1 MTSLFDTSYS
11 KSRFQGLDILRALA
25 IILVFM
31 SHYSFITDLNP
42 FWIFNEFGGMGVD
55 LFFVLSGYLIGNQ
68 IFGPVSK
75 NECFSFKNFYIRR
88 FLRTLPSY
96 YFIIVIYF
104 LIPQI
109 HEKPLTVPFW
119 KFITFTMNYGLH
131 GSGFSHAWSLCVE
144 EHFYLFSPI
153 LIIIFLK
160 KLNVKFF
167 FYVIISFL
175 LISII
180 SRITEFSHFVQNS
193 GKNEVKNYIQYIY
206 YPTHTRLDS
215 LTLGILSS
223 FLKNYY
229 KNIWHKLTQFKYS
242 NLYLI
247 FGFAGLFIC
256 YKIFQ
261 IDSFRK
267 FNVTFGNTLVAISCF
282 SLLLSALS
290 PHSLLYKVNIPGATK
305 MATWSY
311 AIYLSHKI
319 FIYLTFKFFSAYYKS
334 YNDSIL
340 CVSSSIVISI
350 FGGWLLYTIVEL
362 PFLNLRD
369 SLTKKKIPLI
379 QNNLGEPS

>member
-1 MTSLFDTSYS
+1 MASLFDTSYS

-31 SHYSFITDLNP
+31 SHYTFITDLNP

-68 IFGPVSK
+68 IFGPASK
-75 NECFSFKNFYIRR
+75 NEYFSFKNFYIRR

-104 LIPQI
+104 LVPQI
-109 HEKPLTVPFW
+109 HEKPLNVPFW

-144 EHFYLFSPI
+144 EHFYLISPL

-160 KLNVKFF
+160 KFNVKFF
-167 FYVIISFL
+167 FYLIASFL
-175 LISII
+175 LISVILRV
-180 SRITEFSHFVQNS
+180 SLFLYFVKDA
-193 GKNEVKNYIQYIY
+193 GENEIRNYMQYIY
-206 YPTHTRLDS
+206 YPTHTRLDG

-229 KNIWHKLTQFKYS
+229 KNIWHKLTQFKSS

-247 FGFAGLFIC
+247 FGFSGLLIC

-261 IDSFRK
+261 LDSFRI
-267 FNVTFGNTLVAISCF
+267 FNVTFGDTLVAISCF
-282 SLLLSALS
+282 LLLLSALS
-290 PHSLLYKVNIPGATK
+290 PHSILYKVNIPGATK
-305 MATWSY
+305 IATWSY
-311 AIYLSHKI
+311 AIYLSHKV
-319 FIYLTFKFFSAYYKS
+319 FIYLTFGFFSKHFKS
-334 YNDSIL
+334 YNDSIISVL
-340 CVSSSIVISI
+340 SAIIISI

-369 SLTKKKIPLI
+369 LLTKKKTRRIL
-379 QNNLGEPS
+379 Q